1 MTRMRRP
8 LVASILG
15 CLVVVAWA
23 TPAAAHAAVTASSPA
38 QGAHLAK
45 IPHTVTINF
54 DQPVRPDDGG
64 LVVLNSSGQQVQV
77 ASGHPSPGTLSATL
91 PTSLGSGAY
100 VSDYTVTS
108 VDGHVVSGG
117 IVFLVGHVKA
127 GAISVLSTRP
137 KTSLTNWID
146 DFGQFLV
153 YAGVLVAAGLA
164 FFLAFI
170 LREGEER
177 RRLRRWTYAAAALG
191 LVGMLV
197 TGGAQSALTGNGLS
211 AITQWSIDTQ
221 SFGGKFGEQCAA
233 QLVGL
238 AACLASLH
246 LRRTVNRQF
255 AAFYG
260 LIVAAGAFVLFGHAL
275 VSQERWLSIPAD
287 IVHVVF
293 AAMWAGGLVGLVT
306 VLRSRTRAA
315 RLAGQLPSSAVPFVM
330 TAESPRPTRAALA
343 TRAVAG
349 GTSTALLERPAF
361 VADPASDRSG
371 GPAAPGGPGGDRGNG
386 VGGGG
391 DDDGSLLTDTA
402 GVVGRFSTMAGISFA
417 GILVAGTL
425 LAIVEVG
432 SVANLFETGY
442 GQMLLLK
449 IALVGLLLILAWYNR
464 YLLLPGLFSA
474 AAAARPA
481 ALTRGWQRL
490 VSTVRLEACGMV
502 AVLGVTAVLANG
514 TPSNGATAP
523 PPIPFTQTQ
532 SFEGGHVMLHIT
544 PNAALVNDWTVQ
556 FTGPDGAPANLAESV
571 SVYLVLPSQNVG
583 PIETDMKHAGVGRFV
598 LTSSPNPPI
607 VGKWQI
613 VLQVQVSEFSQPDVS
628 FVDTVQ

>member
-1 MTRMRRP
+1 VKRLRLPVRMRMRGP
-8 LVASILG
+8 VVAAVLG
-15 CLVVVAWA
+15 ALAVVVWA

-54 DQPVRPDDGG
+54 DQPVQPDDGG

-77 ASGHPSPGTLSATL
+77 ASSHPSPGTLSATL
-91 PTSLGSGAY
+91 PASLGSGAY

-127 GAISVLSTRP
+127 GAITALARP
-137 KTSLTNWID
+137 RTSFTNWVD

-153 YAGVLVAAGLA
+153 YLGVLVASGLA
-164 FFLAFI
+164 FFLAFV
-170 LREGEER
+170 LRGGGEI
-177 RRLRRWTYAAAALG
+177 RRLRRWTYAATV
-191 LVGMLV
+191 VGIIGMAV
-197 TGGAQSALTGNGLS
+197 TGAAQSALTGGGFS
-211 AITQWSIDTQ
+211 AVTHWSIDTQ
-221 SFGGKFGEQCAA
+221 SFGGKFGEQCGA

-238 AACLASLH
+238 AACLVSLH
-246 LRRTVNRQF
+246 LRRTMSRQF

-260 LIVAAGAFVLFGHAL
+260 LLVTAGAFVLFGHAL

-293 AAMWAGGLVGLVT
+293 VAMWAGGLVGLVT
-306 VLRSRTRAA
+306 VLRSRTRMAL
-315 RLAGQLPSSAVPFVM
+315 LAGQFRSAGAGDEAAGAVGAGASSG
-330 TAESPRPTRAALA
+330 L
-343 TRAVAG
+343 TRAVGA
-349 GTSTALLERPAF
+349 GTSTALLERPA
-361 VADPASDRSG
+361 
-371 GPAAPGGPGGDRGNG
+371 PAATPSGRPDGAGR
-386 VGGGG
+386 
-391 DDDGSLLTDTA
+391 DDADGTLLADTA

-432 SVANLFETGY
+432 SVTNLFETGY
-442 GQMLLLK
+442 GQLLLLK
-449 IALVGLLLILAWYNR
+449 IALVGLLLVLAWYNR
-464 YLLLPGLFSA
+464 YLLLPGLLSA
-474 AAAARPA
+474 AAATRPA
-481 ALTRGWQRL
+481 ALARGWQRL
-490 VSTVRLEACGMV
+490 VSTVRLEAFGMV
-502 AVLGVTAVLANG
+502 AILGVTAVLANG
-514 TPSNGATAP
+514 TPSNGASSP
-523 PPIPFTQTQ
+523 PPVPFTQTQ
-532 SFEGGHVMLHIT
+532 SFDGGHVTLHIT

-556 FTGPDGAPANLAESV
+556 FTDPDGVSANLAESV

-583 PIETDMKHAGVGRFV
+583 PIETDMHKVGVGRFV
-598 LTSSPNPPI
+598 LTNSPNPPI